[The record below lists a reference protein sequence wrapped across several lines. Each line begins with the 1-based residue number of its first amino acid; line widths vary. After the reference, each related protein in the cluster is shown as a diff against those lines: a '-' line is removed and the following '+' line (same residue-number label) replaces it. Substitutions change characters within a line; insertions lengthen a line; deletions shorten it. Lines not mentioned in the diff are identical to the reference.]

1 MIDDYACNPG
11 FRCIMGIISKIGYVY
26 LFFLL
31 ACFGIGCIGYTITE
45 LTDNTPQVPDTSW
58 KYDFSDM
65 EGRYANNMY
74 DFHYSATIT
83 SDGRCVMEYIGMAEV
98 YQLTRNSKEPIADA
112 YLNGEFMGRF
122 EVVDDL
128 LLMETDS
135 EYIIPMYRTA

>member
-65 EGRYANNMY
+65 EGRVFFQNCA
-74 DFHYSATIT
+74 AEA
-83 SDGRCVMEYIGMAEV
+83 GRRSEND
-98 YQLTRNSKEPIADA
+98 L
-112 YLNGEFMGRF
+112 YLFAR
-122 EVVDDL
+122 
-128 LLMETDS
+128 
-135 EYIIPMYRTA
+135 